1 MFHVKLNKSI
11 KKLSNSMSNSQ
22 DYSTSSPIKNLGK
35 ITLLLI
41 IINVGLFAIQVLSG
55 VNITDPTTL
64 DALRWGADY
73 APLTFLEEPY
83 RLFSSM
89 FFHFGILHLMMNM
102 WALYIFGDV
111 AEKTFGR
118 FYFLGLYLLAGL
130 MGSLL
135 SGYLDIRNSYE
146 LLQSFDQK
154 LIPHVSAGASGAV
167 MGLGGALTLLSLFP
181 PTPHQRFILDK
192 RSLLTVLAINLA
204 FGFFT
209 SGINNAAHIGGMIM
223 GAVLALLWY
232 LNQRANANHVVNI
245 IILIIGVIATYGA
258 YLYCQHLI
266 QPISPLWQEAVSQ
279 MRNQFSF

>member
-1 MFHVKLNKSI
+1 
-11 KKLSNSMSNSQ
+11 MSNYQ
-22 DYSTSSPIKNLGK
+22 DSSIYNSPNTIGK

-41 IINVGLFAIQVLSG
+41 AINVGLFAIQVLSG

-89 FFHFGILHLMMNM
+89 FFHFGILHLLMNM

-111 AEKTFGR
+111 AEKTFGK

-146 LLQSFDQK
+146 FLQHFDQK
-154 LIPHVSAGASGAV
+154 LIPHVSAGASGASGAV

-181 PTPHQRFILDK
+181 PTPNQRFVLDK

-204 FGFFT
+204 FGFLA
-209 SGINNAAHIGGMIM
+209 SGINNAAHIGGMLM
-223 GAVLALLWY
+223 GAVMALAWY
-232 LNQRANANHVVNI
+232 VMQRMKAPIAVNVI
-245 IILIIGVIATYGA
+245 IMILGIAVTYA
-258 YLYCQHLI
+258 TYLYCQHLVG
-266 QPISPLWQEAVSQ
+266 PITPLWQEAVSQ
-279 MRNQFSF
+279 MRAQFQF

>member
-1 MFHVKLNKSI
+1 M
-11 KKLSNSMSNSQ
+11 
-22 DYSTSSPIKNLGK
+22 
-35 ITLLLI
+35 LI
-41 IINVGLFAIQVLSG
+41 VINVGLFAIQVLSG

-111 AEKTFGR
+111 AEKTLGK
-118 FYFLGLYLLAGL
+118 FYFLGLYILAGL

-146 LLQSFDQK
+146 LLQNFDQK
-154 LIPHVSAGASGAV
+154 LFPHVSAGASGAV

-181 PTPHQRFILDK
+181 PTPNQRFILDK

-204 FGFFT
+204 FGFLA
-209 SGINNAAHIGGMIM
+209 SGINNAAHIGGMLM
-223 GAVLALLWY
+223 GAVMALAWY
-232 LNQRANANHVVNI
+232 ATQRAKMGKAANI
-245 IILIIGVIATYGA
+245 IIVILGIAATYGV
-258 YLYCQHLI
+258 YLYCQHLVG
-266 QPISPLWQEAVSQ
+266 PLTPLWQQAIAQ
-279 MRNQFSF
+279 MREQLNF

>member
-1 MFHVKLNKSI
+1 MSKYQDLSTYSQPNSI
-11 KKLSNSMSNSQ
+11 
-22 DYSTSSPIKNLGK
+22 GK

-41 IINVGLFAIQVLSG
+41 VINVGLFAIQVLSG

-111 AEKTFGR
+111 AEKTLGK
-118 FYFLGLYLLAGL
+118 FYFLELYILAGL

-146 LLQSFDQK
+146 LLQNFDQK
-154 LIPHVSAGASGAV
+154 LFPHVSAGASGAV

-181 PTPHQRFILDK
+181 PTPNQRFILDK

-204 FGFFT
+204 FGFLA
-209 SGINNAAHIGGMIM
+209 SGINNAAHIGGMLM
-223 GAVLALLWY
+223 GAIMALAWY
-232 LNQRANANHVVNI
+232 ATQRAKMGKAANIVIV
-245 IILIIGVIATYGA
+245 ILGIAATYA
-258 YLYCQHLI
+258 VYLYCQHLVG
-266 QPISPLWQEAVSQ
+266 PLSPLWQQAIAQ
-279 MRNQFSF
+279 MREQLNF

>member
-1 MFHVKLNKSI
+1 MSKYQDLSTYSQPNSI
-11 KKLSNSMSNSQ
+11 
-22 DYSTSSPIKNLGK
+22 GK

-41 IINVGLFAIQVLSG
+41 AINVGLFAIQVLSG

-111 AEKTFGR
+111 AEKTLGK
-118 FYFLGLYLLAGL
+118 FYFLGLYILAGL

-146 LLQSFDQK
+146 MLQNFDQK
-154 LIPHVSAGASGAV
+154 LFPHVSAGASGAV

-181 PTPHQRFILDK
+181 PTPNQRFILDK

-204 FGFFT
+204 FGFLA
-209 SGINNAAHIGGMIM
+209 SGINNAAHIGGMLM
-223 GAVLALLWY
+223 GAIMALAWY
-232 LNQRANANHVVNI
+232 ATQRAKMGKAANI
-245 IILIIGVIATYGA
+245 IIVILGIAATYGV
-258 YLYCQHLI
+258 YLYCQHLVG
-266 QPISPLWQEAVSQ
+266 PLSPLWQQAIAQ
-279 MRNQFSF
+279 MREQLNF